1 MESEKNRSSVP
12 LNKTDTQRYLILWIY
27 YTIYMEKNNS
37 YFVQIFDKII
47 YIMN

>member
-1 MESEKNRSSVP
+1 MESEKNKLSVP
-12 LNKTDTQRYLILWIY
+12 FNRTDTQRHLILWVY
-27 YTIYMEKNNS
+27 YTIYMKKSNS